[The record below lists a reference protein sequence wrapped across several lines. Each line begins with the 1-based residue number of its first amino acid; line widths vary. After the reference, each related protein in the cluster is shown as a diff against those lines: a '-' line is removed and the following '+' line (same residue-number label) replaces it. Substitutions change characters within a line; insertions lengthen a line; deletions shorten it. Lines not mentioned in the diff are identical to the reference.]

1 MALVI
6 HGPATTDVL
15 NNAAYLA
22 RFGVDNPHLPLFDAL
37 AQAGVKLYVCAQAA
51 NVFEVARD
59 QIAEPVDLALSAM
72 TALVML
78 EADDYQ
84 RVF

>member
-1 MALVI
+1 M
-6 HGPATTDVL
+6 
-15 NNAAYLA
+15 
-22 RFGVDNPHLPLFDAL
+22 
-37 AQAGVKLYVCAQAA
+37 KLYVCAQAT
-51 NVFEVARD
+51 NVFQVKKD

-78 EADDYQ
+78 EADGYQ